1 MKKKIQKLLYLN
13 FLIYSIKMKMLN
25 SLQEWSF
32 AWCCSLNPPKADPEM
47 VIGELE
53 EVSEMALGSAL

>member
-1 MKKKIQKLLYLN
+1 
-13 FLIYSIKMKMLN
+13 MKMLN